1 MKKSLLFLAVQLFF
15 AMTICAQDV
24 IITKEGDALKVFE
37 IEVSNKFVFY
47 KENSNADAP
56 IKRVAKQDLLMI
68 KYNDGRKEII
78 GDDDVP
84 APSSTPAA
92 PAENKA
98 EAAAPVSCADEAANA
113 AAIERINSL
122 EVKHIAKPQDK
133 EANILFYQCKIKEG
147 SVVADKNLELDF
159 KCTTSKYGTRGGVY
173 PIPNSSS
180 LTVIARN
187 RSNKTIYIDLG
198 ETFLI
203 RDSESIQCYVP
214 SATSHTDGSSTGGSV
229 NMGAVAGA
237 LGVGG
242 SLGTLANGINVGG
255 SNSSATTTTTF
266 AQRIVPVPPMSE
278 REIGT
283 FDIIPMDNRGIYK
296 NLKYKRGLSGILE
309 NMIHTYFKKGE
320 IPAVGEE
327 RINYKELM
335 RFGAFI
341 TYSENEKQT
350 NPQTLNAFF
359 DVKKIIGLKAKKF
372 VTDKMLDKKDLSPNY
387 EDAIYFLAYPKEL

>member
-1 MKKSLLFLAVQLFF
+1 MKKGLLFLAVLLF
-15 AMTICAQDV
+15 AMAMCAQDV

-47 KENSNADAP
+47 KESSNADAP

-78 GDDDVP
+78 GDDDAP
-84 APSSTPAA
+84 APSNTPSAA
-92 PAENKA
+92 PAEKKGEVA
-98 EAAAPVSCADEAANA
+98 TPVSCTDDEANA

-133 EANILFYQCKIKEG
+133 EANILYYQCKIKEE
-147 SVVADKNLELDF
+147 SIIADKNMELDF
-159 KCTTSKYGTRGGVY
+159 KCTVSKYNMTF
-173 PIPNSSS
+173 PFPKSSS

-214 SATSHTDGSSTGGSV
+214 SATSQTNGSTTGGSV

-242 SLGTLANGINVGG
+242 SLGSLANGINVGG
-255 SNSSATTTTTF
+255 ATSSATTTTTF
-266 AQRIVPVPPMSE
+266 TQRVVPVPPMSE
-278 REIGT
+278 RVIGT
-283 FDIIPMDNRGIYK
+283 LDIIPMDNREVYRS
-296 NLKYKRGLSGILE
+296 LKYKRGLSGILE
-309 NMIHTYFKKGE
+309 NMIHTYFNNGE
-320 IPAVGEE
+320 IPTVGEE
-327 RINYKELM
+327 RANNKELV

-341 TYSENEKQT
+341 TYSENEEQT
-350 NPQTLNAFF
+350 TPHTLNALF
-359 DVKKIIGLKAKKF
+359 DIKKIIGLKAKKF